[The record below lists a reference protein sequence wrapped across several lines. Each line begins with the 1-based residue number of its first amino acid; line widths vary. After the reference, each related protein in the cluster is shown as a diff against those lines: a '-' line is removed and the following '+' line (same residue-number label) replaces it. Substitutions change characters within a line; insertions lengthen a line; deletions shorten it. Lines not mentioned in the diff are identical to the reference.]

1 MRSGSDGRGGIP
13 GRRPRQRPLFLFLSF
28 VLLRQASSR
37 APLRPGITPLL
48 PADLHPAAHPSGYSR
63 QAYRPA
69 AAQSHV
75 LAHMCFGNECA
86 DVPPAFARALVR
98 TETGAYRSAF
108 QAGEAAER
116 REVGAAKPHQPGDV
130 VGGMRP
136 MRVSTLKERVGE
148 LHTAS
153 PSPGP
158 AWHSQWQK
166 LFGPKSHPAPT
177 KW

>member
-1 MRSGSDGRGGIP
+1 M
-13 GRRPRQRPLFLFLSF
+13 
-28 VLLRQASSR
+28 
-37 APLRPGITPLL
+37 
-48 PADLHPAAHPSGYSR
+48 YSR

-86 DVPPAFARALVR
+86 DVPPAFARALVK

-116 REVGAAKPHQPGDV
+116 REVGAAKPHQLGDV

-148 LHTAS
+148 HERAV
-153 PSPGP
+153 PPPGP
-158 AWHSQWQK
+158 AWQSQWQK
-166 LFGPKSHPAPT
+166 LFGPKSHPAPP